1 MSKTPVIIKIDE
13 KMNLINQLEGEAI
26 EAHGNGLAWAK
37 FWPTIAQRVNQAEP
51 TSAERRR
58 NLVDRLLHLLINGD
72 AAGFEPPP
80 IGDPWETGDELRTRD
95 DVTTQA
101 HLLFALQPV
110 FSPEHRT

>member
-1 MSKTPVIIKIDE
+1 METE
-13 KMNLINQLEGEAI
+13 LELEAV

-37 FWPTIAQRVNQAEP
+37 FWPTVAERVNQAEP

-58 NLVDRLLHLLINGD
+58 NLVDRLLHLLINGE

-80 IGDPWETGDELRTRD
+80 IGEPWETANEPSGPH
-95 DVTTQA
+95 DVKTQA

-110 FSPEHRT
+110 FSPQQRT